1 MDQASGTSLHV
12 LHDVLHEA
20 ADDLSPAHIEALV
33 AHPEAVRSA
42 LAVTAAS
49 LSSNVAAQARRRD
62 SGSEI
67 PPADDIVTRGEPAS
81 RYQERARTGS
91 GERLLTSSELA
102 ARVGLKTR
110 QSVHDW
116 LRSGKIVGWQGAKRG
131 YVFPTEQFDERN
143 RPLPGLKRVVMQ
155 FEDGYAAWVW
165 LTTPRHSLDGEEPL
179 TLLARGESDRVTD
192 AATGDKQGDFA

>member
-1 MDQASGTSLHV
+1 MAQASGTALHV

-20 ADDLSPAHIEALV
+20 ADDLSAAHIAALA

-49 LSSNVAAQARRRD
+49 LSSDVAARARRRGPGGGTTPAGD
-62 SGSEI
+62 S
-67 PPADDIVTRGEPAS
+67 ATRGEPAG
-81 RYQERARTGS
+81 RFLERVRAGP

-116 LRSGKIVGWQGAKRG
+116 LRNGKIVGWQGAKRG
-131 YVFPTEQFDERN
+131 YVFPAEQIDGRN
-143 RPLPGLKRVVMQ
+143 RPLPGLERVVTQ

-165 LTTPRHSLDGEEPL
+165 LTTPRNSLDGEEPL
-179 TLLARGESDRVTD
+179 TLLARGESDRVAT
-192 AATGDKQGDFA
+192 AATGDRQGDFA